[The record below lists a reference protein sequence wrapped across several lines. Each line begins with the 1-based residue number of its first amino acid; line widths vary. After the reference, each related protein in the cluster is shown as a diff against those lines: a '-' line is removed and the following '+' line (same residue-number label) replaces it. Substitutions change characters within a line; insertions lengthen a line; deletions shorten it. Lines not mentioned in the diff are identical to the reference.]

1 MKFKHLPLPL
11 VAFGQAFFTSV
22 YVLLVGTFMQTVE
35 KWNIGPNVLGIVVI
49 LSLLVLSASVCG
61 SLIFGYPIY
70 LLFNKEVKSALILLG
85 YTFLFLLLLI
95 VLTFLM
101 IAI

>member
-11 VAFGQAFFTSV
+11 VAFGQAFFTAL

-35 KWNIGPNVLGIVVI
+35 KWNVTPGVLGIVVI

-61 SLIFGYPIY
+61 FLIFGYAVY
-70 LLFNKEVKSALILLG
+70 LLFDKQFKEALILLG
-85 YTFLFLLLLI
+85 YTFLFLLLI
-95 VLTFLM
+95 IAITFLM
-101 IAI
+101 VLV